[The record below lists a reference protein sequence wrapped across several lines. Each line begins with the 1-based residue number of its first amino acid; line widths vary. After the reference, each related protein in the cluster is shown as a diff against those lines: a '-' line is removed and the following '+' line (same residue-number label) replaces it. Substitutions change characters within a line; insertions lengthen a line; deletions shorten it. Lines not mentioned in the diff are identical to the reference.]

1 MTGENTAKKDR
12 DPIMSVCLGIFI
24 VAAVIALGCFVVN
37 EYFPTSDTTAS
48 TGDTVTVDYVGT
60 YYGKYGSEY
69 AVVFDTNISSIGD
82 DDDIQKS
89 NDYTEKT
96 SYSGLSFKIGNNTM
110 LEEFENAVI
119 GHKVGETFDVA
130 IKPNQGYVGP
140 NTNGIM
146 LTTNNKVSTVQ
157 YMSKTNFT
165 ELYPNVTLEDNQVV
179 TFESKYGF
187 DAQAMYTDSTNTV
200 IITYMPVVGEP
211 YEVYKEGDTAVSFVV
226 KSVEEGNVTFDI
238 IIDNPVIVNSSGDIQ
253 MIKLE
258 LEQDI
263 YITAI
268 HGDEIEYKTGS
279 ERMNEPLYFQIKLTK
294 IE

>member
-60 YYGKYGSEY
+60 YYGEYGSEY
-69 AVVFDTNISSIGD
+69 AVVFDTNKSSIGD

-110 LEEFENAVI
+110 LEGFEKAVI
-119 GHKVGETFDVA
+119 GHKVGDTFKVA
-130 IKPNQGYVGP
+130 LTANQGYVGP
-140 NTNGIM
+140 NTSGVMKKTDN
-146 LTTNNKVSTVQ
+146 TVSTVQ
-157 YMSKTNFT
+157 FASKTDFN
-165 ELYPNVTLEDNQVV
+165 ELYPDVTLKDNQVV
-179 TFESKYGF
+179 TFESKYGCN
-187 DAQAMYTDSTNTV
+187 AQALYTDSTNAV
-200 IITYMPVVGEP
+200 IITYMPVVGET
-211 YEVYKEGDTAVSFVV
+211 YEVYKEGDTVVSFKV
-226 KSVEEGNVTFDI
+226 KSVGETMTFDL
-238 IIDNPVIVNSSGDIQ
+238 IIDNPVQVDSSGSIQ

-268 HGDEIEYKTGS
+268 HGDDIVYKTGS
-279 ERMNEPLYFQIKLTK
+279 ERMNQPLYFEITLTK